1 MRSRVIRVLAVVLLI
16 ALVTVALFITV
27 VSAREADSS
36 LETAAADVVAAEV
49 AVQNNGSIR
58 GTVFYD
64 SNGNG
69 RLDAGE
75 KGMPDVTVTIY
86 SSGKWSW
93 AYTTGDD
100 GSYGP
105 VGLSPDYYKAQITV
119 PYGYRPTTVTHYDGL
134 GVGIDKTIVTGVNFG
149 LVTHYYWYRPPS
161 TGGPPPPAKP
171 PIVLPPADC
180 SYVVQPGDTLGKIAG
195 RYGTTVSTLAT
206 LNNIAN
212 PNLIYPGQV
221 LRLPGCIVQP
231 PPTQPPATN
240 TYVVVR
246 GDTLSSIAR
255 HFGTTVNILAAL
267 NGISNP
273 DLIYAGQVLILPA
286 G

>member
-1 MRSRVIRVLAVVLLI
+1 MKSRVFRLVAVLLLI
-16 ALVTVALFITV
+16 TLVTVALFSTV
-27 VSAREADSS
+27 VSAKEASNS
-36 LETAAADVVAAEV
+36 PKTVAADVVAADV

-64 SNGNG
+64 SNVNG

-105 VGLSPDYYKAQITV
+105 AGLSPAYYKAQVTV
-119 PYGYRPTTVTHYDGL
+119 PYGYRPTTATHYDGL
-134 GVGIDKTIVTGVNFG
+134 AVGIDKTTFTGLNFG
-149 LVTHYYWYRPPS
+149 LVKQYYWYIPPS
-161 TGGPPPPAKP
+161 TGGPPPIATP
-171 PIVLPPADC
+171 PIVRPPADC
-180 SYVVQPGDTLGKIAG
+180 SYVVQPGDTLGKIAN

-221 LRLPGCIVQP
+221 LQLPGCTVQP
-231 PPTQPPATN
+231 PPTKPPAAN

-255 HFGTTVNILAAL
+255 HFGTTVNVLATL